1 MGVSPVYAMLVGAS
15 VLKFGLLPGF
25 IAGAIAGLM
34 VMYGFND
41 PMKVTL
47 CFLCI
52 MVSGIIAGYIHFYS
66 KTIQFVQRSK
76 FVVREE
82 RQQNRQ
88 LNRIVVS
95 NFL

>member
-1 MGVSPVYAMLVGAS
+1 MLVGAS
-15 VLKFGLLPGF
+15 VLEFGLLPGF
-25 IAGAIAGLM
+25 IVRLM
-34 VMYGFND
+34 TMYGFND

-52 MVSGIIAGYIHFYS
+52 MVSGILQDISAHFYS
-66 KTIQFVQRSK
+66 KTIQFVQHSK
-76 FVVREE
+76 FVVRKG

-95 NFL
+95 NF